1 MTEGKSTFGLEKN
14 VACALTYVFGW
25 VSGLVFFLSEKQDKD
40 IRFNA
45 AQSIIVFGALTVL
58 GMVPAIGVLLS
69 PIIFLG
75 GLVLWVVLVVK
86 AYQGAPLRLPVVGNL
101 ADKLTNK

>member
-25 VSGLVFFLSEKQDKD
+25 VGGLVFFLMEKQDKD

-58 GMVPAIGVLLS
+58 GMVPIIGAMLS
-69 PIIFLG
+69 PVIFLG
-75 GLVLWVVLVVK
+75 GLILWIILVVK
-86 AYQGAPLRLPVVGNL
+86 AYQGTLLKLPVVGDL
-101 ADKLTNK
+101 ADKLVGK